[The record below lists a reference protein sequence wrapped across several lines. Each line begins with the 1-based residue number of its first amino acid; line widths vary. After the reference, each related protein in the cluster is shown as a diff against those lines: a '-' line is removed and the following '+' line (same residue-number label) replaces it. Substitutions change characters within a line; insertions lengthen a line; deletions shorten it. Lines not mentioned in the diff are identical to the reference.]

1 MKLEDKIL
9 LKYTSKEDLLTN
21 NQILKVFFDMPSASI
36 ADLAEKILLMKYDRK
51 NQEIMVRKAISKV
64 RGKRGAVVEIPRF
77 NFKEKV
83 SDILSMFVHTKFPS
97 ILSDMKDGLEVVTQQ
112 ELVTV
117 YSSTKNYSME

>member
-51 NQEIMVRKAISKV
+51 NQEIMVRKAIAKV
-64 RGKRGAVVEIPRF
+64 RGKIGAVVEIPRF

-97 ILSDMKDGLEVVTQQ
+97 ILSDMKNNNKYPTTLRDVVA
-112 ELVTV
+112 
-117 YSSTKNYSME
+117 SFDRK